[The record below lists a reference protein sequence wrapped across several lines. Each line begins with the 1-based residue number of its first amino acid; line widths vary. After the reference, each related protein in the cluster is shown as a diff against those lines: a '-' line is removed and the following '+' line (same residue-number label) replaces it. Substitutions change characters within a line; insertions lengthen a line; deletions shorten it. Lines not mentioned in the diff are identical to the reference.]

1 LHQLTLRWKSLEEF
15 CANPLGKK
23 IVKFWSPEMMTLG
36 ELNSQIQIAFGI
48 FFLLIN
54 KKYILWINNFAKTF

>member
-36 ELNSQIQIAFGI
+36 ELNSQIQIAFG
-48 FFLLIN
+48 FFL
-54 KKYILWINNFAKTF
+54 Y